1 MRRGELLGLRWADV
15 DLDGATIHVQ
25 QTAQRIVGQGIV
37 FRHPKT
43 RLSRRAIALSPDA
56 VTVLRSHRLRQAEAR
71 FLAGSAYGDL
81 DLVFAT
87 GIGTPLEP
95 GNVRRTWLR
104 VTPAAGMPGVRVH
117 DMRHAM
123 ATIMLSQG
131 IHPKIV
137 SERLGHA
144 SVNITLDTYS
154 HVLPGLQEA
163 AAAQLDRAFAEPAVH
178 EAR

>member
-1 MRRGELLGLRWADV
+1 MLRG
-15 DLDGATIHVQ
+15 
-25 QTAQRIVGQGIV
+25 
-37 FRHPKT
+37 
-43 RLSRRAIALSPDA
+43 
-56 VTVLRSHRLRQAEAR
+56 HRLRQAEAR
-71 FLAGSAYGDL
+71 FLAGAAYGDV

-95 GNVRRTWLR
+95 GNVRRTWIWITAEAGLPRLR
-104 VTPAAGMPGVRVH
+104 IH

-123 ATIMLSQG
+123 ATIMLGQG
-131 IHPKIV
+131 VHPKIV

-163 AAAQLDRAFAEPAVH
+163 AAEQLDKAFAVPPVA